1 MVVRNREARIRR
13 EPPSA
18 SRSDRNG
25 AKQRGE
31 PLGVARKGGACRI
44 VRSIRL
50 RTASKERP
58 VNAAFVA
65 PAVAFAFNRQI
76 AIRPQGRI
84 SIAIMLQRGGHTS
97 GRLRPET
104 PTSLNEPTRLRGV
117 HRAGEGEFE
126 GRGRRGPPHCTR
138 WPLNAVSKCALEA

>member
-1 MVVRNREARIRR
+1 MVVVRNREARIRL

-25 AKQRGE
+25 AKRRGE
-31 PLGVARKGGACRI
+31 PLGVARKGGVCRI

-50 RTASKERP
+50 RTATKERP

-84 SIAIMLQRGGHTS
+84 SIAIMPDRFNRDDWRVDRLGLQSDRQGK
-97 GRLRPET
+97 LKACNF
-104 PTSLNEPTRLRGV
+104 LNFLLQFSSI
-117 HRAGEGEFE
+117 RA
-126 GRGRRGPPHCTR
+126 
-138 WPLNAVSKCALEA
+138 